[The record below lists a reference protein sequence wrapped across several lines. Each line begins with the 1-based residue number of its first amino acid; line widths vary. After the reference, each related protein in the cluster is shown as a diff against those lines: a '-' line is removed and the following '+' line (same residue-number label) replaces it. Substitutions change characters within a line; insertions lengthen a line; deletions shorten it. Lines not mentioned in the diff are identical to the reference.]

1 MTLELAFKSFGKGPP
16 LIILHGLFGSKRNW
30 AGIAKALSAHY
41 HVFCLDLR
49 NHGDSPWV
57 DGMDY
62 ATMAADVHGFIKRHA
77 LAGATVIGHSMGGK
91 TAMALSLLHGEALSA
106 LVVVDIAPVVHSG
119 ADVRGYLET
128 LLEIPL
134 AAFQSRAE
142 VEEHLSESIAETGIR
157 NFLLQNLVRSDERLQ
172 WRINLA
178 AIADDMDNITGF
190 IDTGH
195 GRSYGG
201 PTLFVAGGNSTYVQP
216 RDHALVSALFPKAR
230 IEILAGAGH
239 WLHAEQP
246 GPFLNLLKDFLD
258 KIG

>member
-1 MTLELAFKSFGKGPP
+1 MPVELAYKAFGKGPP

-30 AGIAKALSAHY
+30 ASIAKALSAHF

-49 NHGDSPWV
+49 NHGESPWA

-91 TAMALSLLHGEALSA
+91 TAMALSLLHGEALNA
-106 LVVVDIAPVVHSG
+106 LVVVDIAPVAHSG
-119 ADVRGYLET
+119 ADIRSYLET
-128 LLEIPL
+128 LMEVPL
-134 AAFQSRAE
+134 AAFRDRAE
-142 VEEHLSESIAETGIR
+142 VEDHLSESITEAGIR
-157 NFLLQNLVRSDERLQ
+157 SFLLQNLVRSGERLQ

-178 AIADDMDNITGF
+178 AIADDMDSITGF

-201 PTLFVAGGNSTYVQP
+201 PTLFVAGGNSNYVQP
-216 RDHALVSALFPKAR
+216 RDHTVVGTLFPKAR
-230 IEILAGAGH
+230 IEIIAGAGH

-246 GPFLNLLKDFLD
+246 GPFLDLLKQFLD
-258 KIG
+258 DVG